1 MHAYDAQNVT
11 FHLISTDTPLHY
23 HTPNISLCVELHFN
37 ICDCHPSAKE
47 GEWDD
52 SSPINLNLEMFAK
65 TASCSCSCSC
75 HKLLAQDFLQ
85 NLPALWN
92 CPLLT
97 KFILKSPWNPAIPVN
112 ITHVCVC
119 YNKDTAI
126 LDYLPQPW
134 ARSWNSM
141 LLSIKVLEPR
151 IAINL
156 SLTAETNG
164 GLATQKFCHINQ

>member
-11 FHLISTDTPLHY
+11 FHLMSTDTPLHY

-65 TASCSCSCSC
+65 TASCSCSC

-97 KFILKSPWNPAIPVN
+97 KFILKSPWNPAAIPVN
-112 ITHVCVC
+112 ITHVCVTTKAQQFWLISL
-119 YNKDTAI
+119 N
-126 LDYLPQPW
+126 
-134 ARSWNSM
+134 
-141 LLSIKVLEPR
+141 LEPDPETLCFWASR
-151 IAINL
+151 SL
-156 SLTAETNG
+156 SQEL
-164 GLATQKFCHINQ
+164 L

>member
-65 TASCSCSCSC
+65 TASCSCSC

-92 CPLLT
+92 CLLT
-97 KFILKSPWNPAIPVN
+97 KFILKSPSNPAIPVN
-112 ITHVCVC
+112 ITHMCVC

-141 LLSIKVLEPR
+141 LLSIKVLEPKV
-151 IAINL
+151 AINL